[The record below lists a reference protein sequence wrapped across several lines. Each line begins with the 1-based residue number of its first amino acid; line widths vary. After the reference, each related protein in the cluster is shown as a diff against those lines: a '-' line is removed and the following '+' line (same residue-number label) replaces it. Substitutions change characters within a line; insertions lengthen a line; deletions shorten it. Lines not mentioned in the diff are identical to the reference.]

1 VFTIAAVG
9 GHDFLWAEW
18 ADACGVAEVAGVS
31 RMLHSMN
38 DARITVVTVRDRRFP
53 FYIEALFWS

>member
-1 VFTIAAVG
+1 MVAGAAIG

-31 RMLHSMN
+31 RMLHSM
-38 DARITVVTVRDRRFP
+38 DDTRITVMAIRDRRLP
-53 FYIEALFWS
+53 FYIEALFGS